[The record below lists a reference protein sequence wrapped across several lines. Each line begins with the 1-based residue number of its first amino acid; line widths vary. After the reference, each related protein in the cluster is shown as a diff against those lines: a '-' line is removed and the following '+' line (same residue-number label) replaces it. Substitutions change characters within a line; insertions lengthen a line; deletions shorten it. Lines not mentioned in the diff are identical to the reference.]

1 MSLLGNITI
10 LFVSRTDL
18 SLHEP
23 MYQFPSMLA
32 TTTSLGLSPSTM
44 PTVMSVFWF
53 DARQVSLDICF
64 AQYFLIHSSS
74 FLESL
79 VLLAMAFDL
88 YVAVS
93 YLRKY
98 SSILSSAR
106 TGKIGLAALCRC
118 ALPTVCPFVVLKGL
132 PFCQCHV
139 PSHADCIRT

>member
-1 MSLLGNITI
+1 MC
-10 LFVSRTDL
+10 
-18 SLHEP
+18 
-23 MYQFPSMLA
+23 QFPSMLA
-32 TTTSLGLSPSTM
+32 TTTSLGLSLSTM
-44 PTVMSVFWF
+44 PTVMCVFWF

-98 SSILSSAR
+98 SSILRVPGQARSGWLPCADVPYQLSAH
-106 TGKIGLAALCRC
+106 LWY
-118 ALPTVCPFVVLKGL
+118 
-132 PFCQCHV
+132 
-139 PSHADCIRT
+139 